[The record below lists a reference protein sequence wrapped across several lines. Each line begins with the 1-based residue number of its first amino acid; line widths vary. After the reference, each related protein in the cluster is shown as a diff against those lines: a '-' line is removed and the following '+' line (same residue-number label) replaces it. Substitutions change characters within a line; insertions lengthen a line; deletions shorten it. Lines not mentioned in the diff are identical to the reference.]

1 MNKKVLGVFV
11 SLLAVVML
19 ALPMSAAYATKPEPT
34 TMTLTGFFE
43 VLPENIPGVPF
54 SSPYVRAFPAGESGI
69 FQMKWRGLPANF
81 TGDIEGIGPYDGNWK
96 IKNSGTP
103 DAELSTVGIQ
113 LVENAVVAG
122 IGTGDLKMKAKND
135 LLTIISGTGDLK
147 DIKGTGYCV
156 QTDWTQF
163 DYHLDVYFVH
173 N

>member
-69 FQMKWRGLPANF
+69 FQVKWRGLPANF

-147 DIKGTGYCV
+147 DLKGEGTVEMLTGVLYSYSIEV
-156 QTDWTQF
+156 QI
-163 DYHLDVYFVH
+163 
-173 N
+173 NP